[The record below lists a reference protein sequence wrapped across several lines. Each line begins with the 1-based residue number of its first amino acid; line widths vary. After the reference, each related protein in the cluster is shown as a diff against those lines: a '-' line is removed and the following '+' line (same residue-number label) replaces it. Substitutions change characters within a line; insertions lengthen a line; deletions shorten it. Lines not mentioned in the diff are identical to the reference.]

1 MRSGRIFTVDAPET
15 GFWRFEVTG
24 TGDFSVSVKANS
36 SIQFSTF
43 TFVELIESRH
53 TGLFPIDG
61 QPLAGSQT
69 ALATLLGPFGS
80 AQFELLSSSGDFST
94 TLNLTQGGPNAADS
108 QFVGTVALPTEAF
121 RVSVSGAD
129 TAGQAYQRLYPVL
142 FRARTIGVTVDSGV
156 IMEQIPAGE
165 TTTVKFIVTNIGDPA
180 TFEMVVTD
188 NLGFVSRVAQSSLTL
203 DTGASGVVDVDV
215 TVPVGTPGGTSV
227 SVIATAISTGD
238 PDVNN
243 SATLELVVNDLNSP
257 PDCDS
262 ASSSAVELSPP
273 DHMFVEIDL
282 LDATGISD
290 PDGDPVMVTVGG
302 ITQDEPV
309 DADDGDGVTS
319 PDGAGIGSGVA
330 SVRAERAGGGNGR
343 VYQVSFTASDDK
355 GASCEGSL
363 LVTVPLSQG
372 GGPAVDDGQIF
383 DSTQE

>member
-1 MRSGRIFTVDAPET
+1 M
-15 GFWRFEVTG
+15 
-24 TGDFSVSVKANS
+24 SVKANS

-262 ASSSAVELSPP
+262 ASSPGFP
-273 DHMFVEIDL
+273 FW
-282 LDATGISD
+282 
-290 PDGDPVMVTVGG
+290 P
-302 ITQDEPV
+302 
-309 DADDGDGVTS
+309 
-319 PDGAGIGSGVA
+319 
-330 SVRAERAGGGNGR
+330 
-343 VYQVSFTASDDK
+343 
-355 GASCEGSL
+355 
-363 LVTVPLSQG
+363 
-372 GGPAVDDGQIF
+372 
-383 DSTQE
+383 